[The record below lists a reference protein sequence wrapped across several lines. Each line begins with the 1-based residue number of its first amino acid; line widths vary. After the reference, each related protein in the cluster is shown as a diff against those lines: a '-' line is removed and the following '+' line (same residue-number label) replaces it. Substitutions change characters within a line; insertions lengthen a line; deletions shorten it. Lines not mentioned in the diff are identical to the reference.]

1 MGRPKKELSGEEKP
15 KLSALDIA
23 LASIETN
30 FGKGMVFDLQ
40 NVKMPPIPKI
50 SYGSIRID
58 KAAGGGYAKGRI
70 VEIYGPESSGKTTL
84 ACTMICEAQRDAEF
98 VQEGRRA
105 LFIDAENALDLNYA
119 CNGLG
124 VNRENMILSQP
135 DTMEQAFEI
144 AELLIETGKISICV
158 FDSVSAMV
166 PKAELEGK
174 TGDSHVGV
182 HSRLMSQGLR
192 KLTLTAAKMKTP
204 VVFINQ
210 IRMKIGVLWGN
221 PETTSG
227 GQALKF
233 FTSQRIDIR
242 RQMSD
247 GSGVVKDSDGTIVS
261 TPTTVKFVKNKLA
274 PPFSTAQVQVEQNV
288 GINRVAELLDI
299 VGELGF
305 NQPVRK
311 AGGWYHF
318 DTNATGEGKEKVQGR
333 ENAIELFSEPRF
345 AAMRTELTQKIKSV
359 YFPVLD
365 FEPEEEDE
373 EEEFVDVT
381 V

>member
-1 MGRPKKELSGEEKP
+1 MARPKKDAGEDKA
-15 KLSALDIA
+15 KLSALDVA

-40 NVKMPPIPKI
+40 KVTLPKIPKI

-58 KAAGGGYAKGRI
+58 KAAGGGFAKGRI

-84 ACTMICEAQRDAEF
+84 ACTMICEAQRDPDF
-98 VQEGRRA
+98 IQEERRA

-119 CNGLG
+119 CGGLG
-124 VNRENMILSQP
+124 VDRVNMILSQP

-174 TGDSHVGV
+174 TGDSFVGL
-182 HSRLMSQGLR
+182 HARLMSQGLR
-192 KLTLTAAKMKTP
+192 KLTATAAKMKTP

-210 IRMKIGVLWGN
+210 IRMKIGVMWGS
-221 PETTSG
+221 PEVTSG

-233 FTSQRIDIR
+233 FASQRIDIR
-242 RQMSD
+242 RQMGD
-247 GSGVVKDSDGTIVS
+247 GSGVVKDGDGTIIS

-299 VGELGF
+299 VGELGLT
-305 NQPVRK
+305 QPVRK

-318 DTNATGEGKEKVQGR
+318 DTNEAGEGKEKIQGR
-333 ENAIELFSEPRF
+333 ENAIVAFAEPRF
-345 AAMRTELTQKIKSV
+345 ALMRAELAQKIKSV

-365 FEPEEEDE
+365 FEPEEDE
-373 EEEFVDVT
+373 EEELHGDD
-381 V
+381 

>member
-1 MGRPKKELSGEEKP
+1 MARSKKESSAEDKA

-23 LASIETN
+23 LLSIETQ
-30 FGKGMVFDLQ
+30 FGKGLIFDLQ

-58 KAAGGGYAKGRI
+58 KAAGGGFGKGRI
-70 VEIYGPESSGKTTL
+70 IEIYGPESSGKTTL
-84 ACTMICEAQRDAEF
+84 ACTMICEAQRDPDF
-98 VQEGRRA
+98 IIEGRRA

-124 VNRENMILSQP
+124 VDRANLILSQP

-144 AELLIETGKISICV
+144 AEALIETGKISICV

-174 TGDSHVGV
+174 TGDNFVGL
-182 HSRLMSQGLR
+182 HARLMSQGLR
-192 KLTLTAAKMKTP
+192 KLTATAAKAKTP
-204 VVFINQ
+204 VIFINQ
-210 IRMKIGVLWGN
+210 IRMKIGVMWGN
-221 PETTSG
+221 PETVSG
-227 GQALKF
+227 GNALKF
-233 FTSQRIDIR
+233 FASQRIDIR
-242 RQMSD
+242 RQMGD
-247 GSGVVKDSDGTIVS
+247 GSGVVKDSDGTVIS

-299 VGELGF
+299 ASELGLT
-305 NQPVRK
+305 QPVRK

-318 DTNATGEGKEKVQGR
+318 DTDENGEGAEKIQGR
-333 ENAIELFSEPRF
+333 ENAIKAFSESRY
-345 AAMRTELTQKIKSV
+345 ALLRDILTDKIKSV

-365 FEPEEEDE
+365 YEPEEDTEEDSI
-373 EEEFVDVT
+373 DLT
-381 V
+381 L

>member
-1 MGRPKKELSGEEKP
+1 MARPKKDAGEDKA
-15 KLSALDIA
+15 KLSALDVA

-40 NVKMPPIPKI
+40 KVTLPKIPKI

-58 KAAGGGYAKGRI
+58 KAAGGGFAKGRI

-84 ACTMICEAQRDAEF
+84 ACTMICEAQRDFDF
-98 VQEGRRA
+98 VEEGRRA

-119 CNGLG
+119 CGGLG
-124 VNRENMILSQP
+124 VDRVNMILSQP

-174 TGDSHVGV
+174 TGDSFVGL
-182 HSRLMSQGLR
+182 HARLMSQGLR
-192 KLTLTAAKMKTP
+192 KLTATAAKMKTP

-210 IRMKIGVLWGN
+210 IRMKIGVMWGS
-221 PETTSG
+221 PEVTSG

-233 FTSQRIDIR
+233 FASQRIDIR
-242 RQMSD
+242 RQMGD
-247 GSGVVKDSDGTIVS
+247 GSGVVKDGDGTIIS

-299 VGELGF
+299 VGELGLT
-305 NQPVRK
+305 QPVRK

-318 DTNATGEGKEKVQGR
+318 DTNEAGEGKEKIQGR
-333 ENAIELFSEPRF
+333 ENAITAFAEPRF
-345 AAMRTELTQKIKSV
+345 ALMRVELAQKIKSV

-373 EEEFVDVT
+373 EEEPHGDD
-381 V
+381 